1 MSAGG
6 RASRPGAVT
15 RDRAV
20 GLYGLVVDA
29 AARTPDA
36 LAVQDLGGGLGYGA
50 LDTLADTCLA
60 ALRSRGVRPGDRVLV
75 WTDKTTEAVAVAQ
88 AALRGGAIHV
98 PVPRANPRER
108 VARIA
113 ADARPALIVTDHDDR
128 VPGTDCVPV
137 GDLLRDRDRDPAH
150 GPAEAHHPVGPTDP
164 AYILYTSGS
173 TGTPKG
179 VCLSHGNALA
189 FVDWACR
196 ELDLTAADRLANHAA
211 FSFDL
216 SVFDLYGAFR
226 VGASVHLVGE
236 TLAQAAGPL
245 VDFLLE
251 QRITVWYSVPSALVL
266 MAAYGEL
273 LERGPGALRACVF
286 AGEPFPL
293 KRLKELR
300 RAWPGVRMLNWYGP
314 TETNV
319 CTSYE
324 VTAADLA
331 RTTAV
336 PIGSPVAGDTVSLEG
351 GEIVVDGP
359 TVMLGYWGGEPRV
372 GPYRTGDLGRY
383 DAAGL
388 LEYRGRADDMAK
400 VRGYRIEP
408 AEVAGVLVAHEAV
421 RDAVVLVVG
430 TGLDARLHAFVVPET
445 GAGTGAETG
454 TERGPALVELR
465 RHCARFLPPY
475 MAVDAVHV
483 VDGFPRTPNGKV
495 DRAGLGGLVARG
507 VRA

>member
-1 MSAGG
+1 MSG
-6 RASRPGAVT
+6 
-15 RDRAV
+15 DRAV
-20 GLYGLVVDA
+20 SLYSLVVDA

-36 LAVQDLGGGLGYGA
+36 LAVQDLRGGLGYGA
-50 LDTLADTCLA
+50 LDALADTYLA

-88 AALRGGAIHV
+88 AVLRCGAIHV

-128 VPGTDCVPV
+128 VPGTACVPV
-137 GDLLRDRDRDPAH
+137 GDLLREPAY
-150 GPAEAHHPVGPTDP
+150 GPAEAHHPVRPADP

-226 VGASVHLVGE
+226 AGASVHLVGE

-251 QRITVWYSVPSALVL
+251 SRITVWYSVPSALVL
-266 MAAYGEL
+266 MAEYGEL

-336 PIGSPVAGDTVSLEG
+336 PIGSPVAGDTVALED

-359 TVMLGYWGGEPRV
+359 TVMLGYWGGEPRT

-383 DAAGL
+383 DTAGL

-408 AEVAGVLVAHEAV
+408 AEVAAVLVAHEAV

-445 GAGTGAETG
+445 GPEAALDTDTRTGPG
-454 TERGPALVELR
+454 PGPERGPALTELR

-475 MAVDAVHV
+475 MAVDTVHV

>member
-1 MSAGG
+1 MS
-6 RASRPGAVT
+6 
-15 RDRAV
+15 
-20 GLYGLVVDA
+20 LYSLVVDA
-29 AARTPDA
+29 ASRTPDA
-36 LAVQDLGGGLGYGA
+36 LAVHDLVTGLGYGA
-50 LDTLADTCLA
+50 LDARADAYLA
-60 ALRSRGVRPGDRVLV
+60 ALRGRGVRPGDRVLV
-75 WTDKTTEAVAVAQ
+75 WTDKTAEAVAVAQ
-88 AALRGGAIHV
+88 AVLRCGAIHV
-98 PVPRANPRER
+98 PVARGNPRER

-113 ADARPALIVTDHDDR
+113 ADARPALIVTDHADH
-128 VPGTDCVPV
+128 VPGAVCVPCP
-137 GDLLRDRDRDPAH
+137 DLLREADRLREAAD
-150 GPAEAHHPVGPTDP
+150 GPATAHHPVRLSDP

-211 FSFDL
+211 FGFDL

-226 VGASVHLVGE
+226 AGASVHLVGE

-251 QRITVWYSVPSALVL
+251 RRITVWYSVPSALVL
-266 MAAYGEL
+266 MAEYGEL

-300 RAWPGVRMLNWYGP
+300 GAWPGVRMLNWYGP

-331 RTTAV
+331 RTTPL
-336 PIGSPVAGDTVSLEG
+336 PIGSPVAGDTVWLDDD
-351 GEIVVDGP
+351 GEILVSGP
-359 TVMLGYWGGEPRV
+359 TVMLGYWGGERQA

-383 DAAGL
+383 DAGGL

-400 VRGYRIEP
+400 VRGYRVEP
-408 AEVAGVLVAHEAV
+408 AEVAGALVAHEAV

-430 TGLDARLHAFVVPET
+430 TGLDARLHAFVVPEP
-445 GAGTGAETG
+445 GRAPELA
-454 TERGPALVELR
+454 ELR
-465 RHCARFLPPY
+465 RHCAVFLPPY
-475 MAVDAVHV
+475 MTVDGVHV
-483 VDGFPRTPNGKV
+483 VGGFPRTPNGKV
-495 DRAGLGGLVARG
+495 DRAALGGLVAPG

>member
-1 MSAGG
+1 MS
-6 RASRPGAVT
+6 
-15 RDRAV
+15 
-20 GLYGLVVDA
+20 LYSLVVDA
-29 AARTPDA
+29 AAGSPDA
-36 LAVQDLGGGLGYGA
+36 LAVSDLVTGFTYGA
-50 LDTLADTCLA
+50 LDARADAYLT
-60 ALRSRGVRPGDRVLV
+60 ALRGRGVRPGDRVLV
-75 WTDKTTEAVAVAQ
+75 WTDKTAEAVAVAQ
-88 AALRGGAIHV
+88 AVLRCGAIHV
-98 PVPRANPRER
+98 PVPRGNPPER

-113 ADARPALIVTDHDDR
+113 ADARPALIVTDHGER
-128 VPGTDCVPV
+128 VTGADCVPSA
-137 GDLLRDRDRDPAH
+137 DLLRETTNSADA
-150 GPAEAHHPVGPTDP
+150 AHHPVRPSDP

-196 ELDLTAADRLANHAA
+196 ELRLTADDRLSNHAA

-226 VGASVHLVGE
+226 AGASVHLVGDL
-236 TLAQAAGPL
+236 LAQAAEPL

-251 QRITVWYSVPSALVL
+251 RRITVWYSVPSALVL
-266 MAAYGEL
+266 MAEYGEL

-286 AGEPFPL
+286 AGEPYPL
-293 KRLKELR
+293 KQLKELR

-336 PIGSPVAGDTVSLEG
+336 PIGSPAAGDTVSLHDD
-351 GEIVVDGP
+351 EILVSGP
-359 TVMLGYWGGEPRV
+359 TVMLGYWGAEPQD

-383 DAAGL
+383 DADGL

-408 AEVAGVLVAHEAV
+408 AEVEAVLVAHEAV
-421 RDAVVLVVG
+421 RNAVVLVVG
-430 TGLDARLHAFVVPET
+430 DGLDARLHAFVVPENGRT
-445 GAGTGAETG
+445 PELA
-454 TERGPALVELR
+454 ELR
-465 RHCARFLPPY
+465 RHCAVHLPPY
-475 MAVDAVHV
+475 MTIDAVHDV
-483 VDGFPRTPNGKV
+483 GRYPRTPNGKV
-495 DRAGLGGLVARG
+495 DRTALGGLV
-507 VRA
+507 VREVGA